1 MTFLPEI
8 VVLCGGLSS
17 EREVS
22 LRSGNAVA
30 SVLPGARLI
39 ELESDALPEWLDG
52 SRHVV
57 LPVLHGGWG
66 EDGRAQADMEA
77 RGIAFAG
84 CSSVANRLCMD
95 KVATKQSMRGA
106 DVPAIPEIAF
116 AGAVKPSAAVLVA
129 ALGDQIVIK
138 PSDQGSSVGLYMLEG
153 EAAVAKALAEMPATG
168 QWMAERRLRGREM
181 SIGLLDGQPMGL
193 VEIVALSGVY
203 DYKTKYTKGAS
214 EYRFPAPV
222 TPELAAEIGAAAAR
236 LFAACGCRDFARAD
250 VFLEPDGHFYFL
262 EINTMPGMTE
272 TSLMPKSA
280 SCVGLDFPA
289 LVRRMA
295 APALARAAQPLRR

>member
-30 SVLPGARLI
+30 SVLPGARLV

-84 CSSVANRLCMD
+84 CSSLANRLCMD

-106 DVPAIPEIAF
+106 DVPATPEIAF

-250 VFLEPDGHFYFL
+250 VVLEPDGHF
-262 EINTMPGMTE
+262 
-272 TSLMPKSA
+272 
-280 SCVGLDFPA
+280 
-289 LVRRMA
+289 
-295 APALARAAQPLRR
+295 